1 MMVLG
6 HSSVSFRALSRAS
19 DLAAAG
25 GGVDHVEAGVGS
37 QQGVHLAVDA
47 AQAVVVDLHGN
58 VQAVILLAQV
68 DEDVGLVLLSLF
80 RGDRPRQP

>member
-6 HSSVSFRALSRAS
+6 HSSVSFRALSRAAIWPPQ
-19 DLAAAG
+19 L
-25 GGVDHVEAGVGS
+25 GGVDHVKAGVGS

-80 RGDRPRQP
+80 GRCRPRQP